1 MSAINAH
8 QLPTNIGTGQNNPLP
23 YGQRFGPA
31 GAQAGRSM
39 MAANNFSNRSGNHQF
54 GRNNPNSKRN
64 LALMKTYQKN
74 MQPQATT
81 TAPST
86 ITTTTTTTR
95 APQYSQLVNAIN
107 CAYKNGCFGQ
117 YSNQI
122 YNTLMA
128 ILNRLP
134 SDAVF
139 ALQNALY
146 SIYRS
151 NYQFLFANV
160 GALWVNVPTNQKNAI
175 IYGINCGYTSG
186 CISQN
191 VYNMLQKLLNILNSY
206 SGPPQTLSSILNSD
220 YNTCMATSPNS
231 GVCNYFIEAN
241 NDLSFADQYIS
252 GYKYNLE
259 YY

>member
-1 MSAINAH
+1 MLGS
-8 QLPTNIGTGQNNPLP
+8 
-23 YGQRFGPA
+23 
-31 GAQAGRSM
+31 
-39 MAANNFSNRSGNHQF
+39 HQF
-54 GRNNPNSKRN
+54 GRNNPNIKRN
-64 LALMKTYQKN
+64 LALMGVYQKN

-81 TAPST
+81 TAPIYSTTTPPMTTKTAPSST
-86 ITTTTTTTR
+86 ITTTTAPSSTITR

-151 NYQFLFANV
+151 NYQFLFNNV
-160 GALWVNVPTNQKNAI
+160 GALWANVPTNQKNAI
-175 IYGINCGYTSG
+175 IYGINCGYNNG

-206 SGPPQTLSSILNSD
+206 SGPPQTVSSILNSD
-220 YNTCMATSPNS
+220 YNACMANSPNS

-241 NDLSFADQYIS
+241 NAYNSFYMGEYGVQY
-252 GYKYNLE
+252 Y
-259 YY
+259 